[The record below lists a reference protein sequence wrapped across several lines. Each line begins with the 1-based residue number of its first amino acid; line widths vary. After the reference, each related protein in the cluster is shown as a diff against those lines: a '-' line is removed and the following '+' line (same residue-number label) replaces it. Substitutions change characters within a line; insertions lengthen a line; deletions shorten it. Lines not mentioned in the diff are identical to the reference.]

1 LKGIGYRVK
10 IKIDYI
16 KEGDNEVVIRCKEID
31 DEILG
36 IMSLLNMKNRKIT
49 GYCEDTIHMLLP
61 DQIYYIETVDDV
73 VFAYTNDKVYK
84 VTMTLADLEQTYRDF
99 GFFRCSKSMIINL
112 NMIATLKS
120 DLANRII
127 VTLKNQEKIVISRHY
142 SKAFREF
149 LKNQI

>member
-1 LKGIGYRVK
+1 MESRVK

-31 DEILG
+31 DEILS

-49 GYCEDTIHMLLP
+49 GYCENTIHMLLP
-61 DQIYYIETVDDV
+61 NQIYYVEVVDDA
-73 VFAYTNDKVYK
+73 VFAYTDNKVYK

-112 NMIATLKS
+112 NMVATLKR
-120 DLANRII
+120 DLGNRII
-127 VTLKNQEKIVISRHY
+127 ASLKNEEQIIISRHY
-142 SKAFREF
+142 TKAFREF